1 MHYLL
6 MYDFTPDY
14 LGRRGAHR
22 EAHLR
27 AAWAAQGRGELILGG
42 ALADP
47 ADTGVLLFKSGSP
60 RVAEE
65 FATADPY
72 VVHGLVTRW
81 RVRQWNTV
89 VGEQATSPVRVGQA

>member
-6 MYDFTPDY
+6 TYDFTADY
-14 LGRRGAHR
+14 LERRGAHR

-27 AAWAAQGRGELILGG
+27 MAWAAQGRGELILGG

-47 ADTGVLLFKSGSP
+47 ADTGVLLFKSDSP

-65 FATADPY
+65 FAAADPY
-72 VVHGLVTRW
+72 VVNGLVTRW

-89 VGEQATSPVRVGQA
+89 VGEQAAAPVRLG